1 MSPRNTITQGVAPI
15 SDAELSAAL
24 SEVVSESLAVSLRNR
39 RPGHCIR
46 VADLGAALMRAVAL
60 QLRETFGDTA
70 QIHIL
75 SSDNPE
81 HDPVLITSTKLVE
94 LRNPF
99 PDGRQRPPLLVFL
112 PEDLKA
118 SAEDSF
124 GEATFETL
132 SVRTAYTELLNRLLS
147 LFPSNLRTTVEELL
161 KVLDQRRWPW
171 ADEIMRT
178 RFLLCI
184 RKNGYEDEVVGAC
197 LYELGLI
204 PDFSL
209 LETAIEATGR
219 LTRNLDCVSKL
230 TNSSRT
236 ERGKVMELGLSKE
249 TEAQRSFIREL
260 GDFFVLQGLENPR
273 TWSSKLALDPAFWN
287 LSFDKWSFEDRNT
300 YATQITVAVTGISV
314 AEFLGGDI
322 VDSRLASLENQK
334 VLVIGNGGQ
343 KSFTVSF
350 KTDPHPD
357 KIPNID
363 HFKLQVVSRETGI
376 PVGVTKR
383 KKAWVGGRTER
394 TVSFTKLQDIDWEEG
409 WHFVRILAFTKDN
422 DLIPLVDKEGRI
434 ITHSTPRD
442 DETLVSQINESESF
456 YILVNDEIE
465 VETTEMPARK
475 FASASHALMELRFRA
490 LDGKA
495 DSEVIQLSSASW
507 VDGTETDRNLHAA
520 IEAKF
525 SKEGSVRIPVC
536 GILRDLEQRILRDPN
551 GPITWRMAVDGSTV
565 NVPASGVSQ
574 WPDLPEVQPFL
585 KARLNYFERLRGSAN
600 NMISAGVDFIGLR
613 HEIVV
618 YAETY
623 LQLLDAAL
631 AQAEKN
637 AGNLT
642 MIQAIHGIAS
652 LDRVDVDLIDPRK
665 GAKQLSLIGPTHP
678 LRAIW
683 LLSWSLLGENWR
695 NKTAKCADSMIRPVL
710 EALQKRLA
718 LIHFP
723 AVLPGLD
730 GRLLL
735 CVENIHPFWSLYA
748 CGSEPNPRGLVGEVC
763 TAFRIPEPAGN
774 YSGLNASYLAD
785 RVRRYV
791 VQHPYVETLSINCF
805 NAGRARLLADT
816 LLDLQRDPAFS
827 SLRYDL
833 RLFVP
838 DPETAG
844 VGEDLHNLVSP
855 VESMAESEDVFC
867 LPTGNHLA
875 PKLSYSIRARSE
887 FEQTPSVFPA
897 NISLLFDLF
906 PASET
911 SAEKMAIEEESA
923 PLHGLLQD
931 YKVFYDETDDSVSWK
946 RIPRHG
952 LAIAFED
959 GEDVT
964 AVLSRLTEAISN
976 AAANIA
982 TNQGGLKLRPASV
995 LHLDT
1000 TAKAL
1005 LHHVHEASD
1014 WVFTVDRNLGVE
1026 FFDHGDIHERPEYLI
1041 DHSPDFSAASGTR
1054 LVITSRSITEVE
1066 ALFSRALV
1074 EREINPDN
1082 RSEILFTA
1090 LRSLSGR
1097 LALKMVSSS
1106 TQRAEALGLALAKC
1120 FLEYQGIFEN
1130 QIVVPLDAHLD
1141 LYRNLQGTKNGASE
1155 ATLQRTDLALFDFNA
1170 KARTIVCHLVEV
1182 KCYQSVGGI
1191 SAYNDLKVRI
1201 AEQINQSQDVL
1212 RQHFDPEY
1220 YTPFDRPDRK
1230 MKSQEF
1236 VSLIEFYL
1244 DRAHRLNHLS
1254 NSAREEAKFFLRTIE
1269 TGYHLQFRKSA
1280 IIFDF
1285 DKDGTEAE
1293 MEEAGIEYHRIGRDL
1308 ISELLD
1314 ITVIAESTHADAESS
1329 ELIKSVAVVP
1339 IAKLEKSSFKTCDR
1353 DRTVDWSTV
1362 TETSELID
1370 TPEPTP
1376 SVQVKIRPTGANGAK
1391 CVTATVSNNNGET
1404 TTKICEPV
1412 SRPVAVPPSSLP
1424 ATKGVIVACQ
1434 PDKAAVKEATE
1445 QPVSELIPDI
1455 IVGETSKS
1463 PQFGILGEINGRTV
1477 AVDLNQTQ
1485 TISLF
1490 GVQGGGKSY
1499 TLGSIIEMATMPIP
1513 GINVLPK
1520 PLASVVFHYSQT
1532 QDYKPEFTSMC
1543 MPNDDEP
1550 ALRLLIEKYRA
1561 LPQGLTDIL
1570 LLTPKAKLAER
1581 KLEYPDIAVAP
1592 LTFSASE
1599 LQASHWRFL
1608 MGAIGNQA
1616 VYIRLINQIMRSMRH
1631 ELTLENLKNAILD
1644 SNIPDTQ
1651 KNMAQTRLGLAE
1663 EYIDD
1668 DSRLGDLIRPGRMII
1683 VDLRDEFI
1691 EKDEAL
1697 GLFVVILQ
1705 IFSEAK
1711 WQNNLFNKLVV
1722 FDEAHKYIDN
1732 PDLVAGLVEVVREM
1746 RHKGT
1751 SILVASQDPPSVPI
1765 SLIEL
1770 STQMILHRFNSPKW
1784 LNHLQKANT
1793 SLANLMPEHMARL
1806 RPGEAF
1812 VWSAKATDSLFSH
1825 QAMKVHLRPRV
1836 TKHGGGTQT
1845 ALSNFVQL

>member
-1 MSPRNTITQGVAPI
+1 MSPRNTIPQGISPI
-15 SDAELSAAL
+15 SETELSEAL
-24 SEVVSESLAVSLRNR
+24 SAVVSESLASSLGNR
-39 RPGHCIR
+39 GPGHCIR
-46 VADLGAALMRAVAL
+46 VADLGANLMQAVAL
-60 QLRETFGDTA
+60 QLRGIFGDKA
-70 QIHIL
+70 QVHIL
-75 SSDNPE
+75 ASDNPE
-81 HDPVLITSTKLVE
+81 RDPILITSTKLVE
-94 LRNPF
+94 LRNPL
-99 PDGRQRPPLLVFL
+99 PGGKQRPPLLVFL

-132 SVRTAYTELLNRLLS
+132 SVRSAYTELSTRLLS
-147 LFPSNLRTTVEELL
+147 LFPAALRTTVEEFF
-161 KVLDQRRWPW
+161 KVINQGQWPW
-171 ADEIMRT
+171 ADDLMRT

-197 LYELGLI
+197 LYELGLM

-209 LETAIEATGR
+209 LDTATEALGR
-219 LTRNLDCVSKL
+219 LMRNRDCVYKL
-230 TNSSRT
+230 TNSSKT

-249 TEAQRSFIREL
+249 TETQRRFIRDL
-260 GDFFVLQGLENPR
+260 GDFFVSQGLENPR
-273 TWSSKLALDPAFWN
+273 KWTSKLALDRGFWDFT
-287 LSFDKWSFEDRNT
+287 FDKWNFEDKNT
-300 YATQITVAVTGISV
+300 YATQITVEVTNISV
-314 AEFLGGDI
+314 EDFRDAESL
-322 VDSRLASLENQK
+322 DSRQALLANQK
-334 VLVIGNGGQ
+334 VLVIGSGGQ
-343 KSFTVSF
+343 KSFSVSF
-350 KTDPHPD
+350 NTDPHPD

-363 HFKLQVVSRETGI
+363 HFKLQIVSRETGV

-383 KKAWVGGRTER
+383 KKSWIGGRTER
-394 TVSFTKLQDIDWEEG
+394 TVSFTKLQNIEWEEG
-409 WHFVRILAFTKDN
+409 WHFVRVLAFTKDN
-422 DLIPLVDKEGRI
+422 DLIPLVDKDGMI
-434 ITHSTPRD
+434 ITHATPRE
-442 DETLVSQINESESF
+442 DETLVLQLNESESF
-456 YILVNDEIE
+456 YILVNDDVE
-465 VETTEMPARK
+465 VEATEIPTRK
-475 FASASHALMELRFRA
+475 FTSVSHALMELRFKA
-490 LDGKA
+490 LEGKA
-495 DSEVIQLSSASW
+495 AAEIIQLSSAVW
-507 VDGTETDRNLHAA
+507 VDGTETDRNIHAT
-520 IEAKF
+520 IEARL
-525 SKEGSVRIPVC
+525 SKEGAVCIPVC
-536 GILRDLEQRILRDPN
+536 GILRDLEQRILRDPD
-551 GPITWRMAVDGSTV
+551 GPITWQISADNTSVKIPV
-565 NVPASGVSQ
+565 AGVAQ
-574 WPDLPEVQPFL
+574 WPDLPEVIPFL
-585 KARLNYFERLRGSAN
+585 KSRRDYFERLCGSDN
-600 NMISAGVDFIGLR
+600 TMISAGTDFIGLR

-637 AGNLT
+637 AGNLS
-642 MIQAIHGIAS
+642 MIQAIHKIAS

-665 GAKQLSLIGPTHP
+665 GLKKLSLIGPTHP

-695 NKTAKCADSMIRPVL
+695 NQTAKCAISMIRPVL

-718 LIHFP
+718 MIHFP

-748 CGSEPNPRGLVGEVC
+748 CGSETNPRGLVGELC
-763 TAFRIPEPAGN
+763 TAFRIPEPSGTF
-774 YSGLNASYLAD
+774 SGLNAEYLAD
-785 RVRRYV
+785 RIRRYV
-791 VQHPYVETLSINCF
+791 VQHPYVETLSVNCF

-844 VGEDLHNLVSP
+844 IGEDLHNLVSP
-855 VESMAESEDVFC
+855 VESLAESEDVFC

-887 FEQTPSVFPA
+887 FEKTPSAFPA

-946 RIPRHG
+946 RVPRHG
-952 LAIAFED
+952 LATAFED

-964 AVLSRLTEAISN
+964 AILCRLTEAISN

-982 TNQGGLKLRPASV
+982 TNQSGLKLRPASV

-1000 TAKAL
+1000 AAKAL

-1014 WVFTVDRNLGVE
+1014 WVFTVDRNLGIE
-1026 FFDHGDIHERPEYLI
+1026 FFDHGDTHERPEYLI

-1066 ALFSRALV
+1066 ALFSRALG
-1074 EREINPDN
+1074 ERDILLGN
-1082 RSEILFTA
+1082 RPKLLFTA

-1120 FLEYQGIFEN
+1120 FLEYQGVFEN
-1130 QIVVPLDAHLD
+1130 QLVVPLDAHLD
-1141 LYRNLQGTKNGASE
+1141 LYRNLQSAKNDASD

-1201 AEQINQSQDVL
+1201 AEQINQSQEVL
-1212 RQHFDPEY
+1212 CQHFDPGY
-1220 YTPFDRPDRK
+1220 FAPSDRPDRK

-1236 VSLIEFYL
+1236 VSLVEFYL

-1269 TGYHLQFRKSA
+1269 AGYHLQFKKSA
-1280 IIFDF
+1280 VIFDF
-1285 DKDGTEAE
+1285 DKDGTEAA
-1293 MEEAGIEYHRIGRDL
+1293 MEESGIEYHRIGRDL
-1308 ISELLD
+1308 INELLD
-1314 ITVIAESTHADAESS
+1314 ASDSAGSKHADTEPST
-1329 ELIKSVAVVP
+1329 LIKPVEMASIV
-1339 IAKLEKSSFKTCDR
+1339 KLEKPSFKTCER
-1353 DRTVDWSTV
+1353 DRTVDWSIA
-1362 TETSELID
+1362 TETAASIEIPESASPLQLKKRPMITKNTQSMTPITLNNAEPSIK
-1370 TPEPTP
+1370 TPEPISPPVENPYRSTP
-1376 SVQVKIRPTGANGAK
+1376 DIGTS
-1391 CVTATVSNNNGET
+1391 SN
-1404 TTKICEPV
+1404 
-1412 SRPVAVPPSSLP
+1412 S
-1424 ATKGVIVACQ
+1424 CQ
-1434 PDKAAVKEATE
+1434 PDKVVVVKEITE

-1455 IVGETSKS
+1455 VVGETSTS

-1477 AVDLNQTQ
+1477 ALDLNQTQ

-1513 GINVLPK
+1513 GINLLPK

-1543 MPNDDEP
+1543 MPNDNES
-1550 ALRLLIEKYRA
+1550 ALRSLIEKYKA
-1561 LPQGLTDIL
+1561 LPQCLTDIL

-1581 KLEYPDIAVAP
+1581 KLEYPDISVAP

-1616 VYIRLINQIMRSMRH
+1616 VYIRLINQIMKSMRND
-1631 ELTLENLKNAILD
+1631 LTLENLKKAI
-1644 SNIPDTQ
+1644 SESSMAEAQ
-1651 KNMAQTRLGLAE
+1651 KNLAQTRLGLAE

-1668 DSRLGDLIRPGRMII
+1668 DSRLGDMIRPGRMVI

-1711 WQNNLFNKLVV
+1711 WENNLFNKLVV

-1770 STQMILHRFNSPKW
+1770 STQIILHRFNSPKW

-1793 SLANLMPEHMARL
+1793 SLANLTPQQMAHL

-1812 VWSAKATDSLFSH
+1812 IWSAKSTDVLFSN
-1825 QAMKVHLRPRV
+1825 QAVKVHLRPRV
-1836 TKHGGGTQT
+1836 TAHGGETQT
-1845 ALSNFVQL
+1845 AINQ